1 MTNEEKSKEKNKENN
16 LEKKDIKDIK
26 DKTGKTDKS
35 DKTDKSEKTAGIF
48 APKRFSEL
56 GANERRY
63 VISAALSAAAMV
75 IVIIAAYVTGAG
87 AGFNLIGLAS
97 VILVLILAL
106 IAAKMTGKKAVLLAG
121 SLLGLLMI
129 IAGLALTVT
138 AGDNFQMM
146 ITGGFIMFIICFAG
160 YRKPADR
167 EIQDE
172 RSLKIG
178 TWGMAYSWYLTYLV
192 IILAFWLSYFKAVTF
207 TVEMITG
214 ILIILMPVSTII
226 FQKYFASKGDV
237 Y

>member
-1 MTNEEKSKEKNKENN
+1 MEMTNEEKSKEKNKENN
-16 LEKKDIKDIK
+16 LEKKDIKD
-26 DKTGKTDKS
+26 KTGKTDKS
-35 DKTDKSEKTAGIF
+35 DKSNKTEKTSGIF
-48 APKRFSEL
+48 TPKRFSEL

-97 VILVLILAL
+97 VILVLTLAL

-121 SLLGLLMI
+121 SILGLLMI
-129 IAGLALTVT
+129 ITGLALTVT

-226 FQKYFASKGDV
+226 FQKYFASRGDV

>member
-1 MTNEEKSKEKNKENN
+1 MTNEEITEEKRDKTD
-16 LEKKDIKDIK
+16 KKDKR
-26 DKTGKTDKS
+26 DKMDKTDKS
-35 DKTDKSEKTAGIF
+35 DKSDKKEKTAGIF
-48 APKRFSEL
+48 EPRHFSDL
-56 GANERRY
+56 DKNERRY
-63 VISAALSAAAMV
+63 VISAAFSAVAAV

-87 AGFNLIGLAS
+87 AGFNLIGLSA
-97 VILVLILAL
+97 VILVIILAL

-121 SLLGLLMI
+121 SIIGLLMVI
-129 IAGLALTVT
+129 TGFALMATS
-138 AGDNFQMM
+138 GNDFSMM

-172 RSLKIG
+172 RSLKIA

-214 ILIILMPVSTII
+214 LLIILMPVSTII
-226 FQKYFASKGDV
+226 FQRYFASKGDV

>member
-1 MTNEEKSKEKNKENN
+1 NEGKSKEKAEEKSKENN
-16 LEKKDIKDIK
+16 VEMK
-26 DKTGKTDKS
+26 DKNGKK
-35 DKTDKSEKTAGIF
+35 EKTSGIF

-63 VISAALSAAAMV
+63 VISAALSASAMV

-87 AGFNLIGLAS
+87 AGFILIGLAS
-97 VILVLILAL
+97 VILVLTLAL

-121 SLLGLLMI
+121 SILGLLMI
-129 IAGLALTVT
+129 VTGLALTVT

-192 IILAFWLSYFKAVTF
+192 IILAFWLSYFKAVAF

-226 FQKYFASKGDV
+226 FQKYFASRGDV

>member
-1 MTNEEKSKEKNKENN
+1 MEMTNEEKSKEKNKENN
-16 LEKKDIKDIK
+16 VEKK

-35 DKTDKSEKTAGIF
+35 EKTSGIF

-97 VILVLILAL
+97 VILVLTLAL

-121 SLLGLLMI
+121 SILGLLMI
-129 IAGLALTVT
+129 IAGLALTT
-138 AGDNFQMM
+138 ASGDNFQMM

-167 EIQDE
+167 DIQDE